1 MQTFVPF
8 PSFWESANA
17 LDMKRLGKQRVET
30 FQVIGGLT
38 RSKLITSDV
47 VGTRMARRRIKT
59 KDGET
64 GWVQK
69 EVPVVRDRPMSD
81 WEIIPRVT
89 ANGRTWGD
97 HVIGKMWLGHE
108 YALLDYQLAT
118 VTVWTER
125 GGKNDT
131 CLPKSQYLLRHTI
144 EQTDANSTLPDWVGR
159 EDVHASHRAALL
171 FKEYEY
177 YSQHGW
183 DEEPK
188 YDYVWPV

>member
-8 PSFWESANA
+8 ADFRESASV

-30 FQVIGGLT
+30 FQVLGGLQRAKLVTTEQIGT
-38 RSKLITSDV
+38 RS
-47 VGTRMARRRIKT
+47 ARRKVRVNGI
-59 KDGET
+59 DGWEAR
-64 GWVQK
+64 
-69 EVPVVRDRPMSD
+69 EVPVLRQLPESE
-81 WEIIPRVT
+81 WTIIERVT

-97 HVIGKMWLGHE
+97 HVVGKMWLGHE
-108 YALLDYQLAT
+108 YALLDYQKAT
-118 VTVWTER
+118 CDVWTER

-131 CLPKSQYLLRHTI
+131 CYAKSKYLLEHTLLRTK
-144 EQTDANSTLPDWVGR
+144 QNTSLPSWVGR

-171 FKEYEY
+171 FKEYDW
-177 YSQHGW
+177 YSQFGW